1 MLTKT
6 PKIEYPVTE
15 YLNDMDDIY
24 KNNEEYNP
32 NTERKI
38 LTIFDDMIADMFTN
52 KKTSTDSNRI
62 IY

>member
-6 PKIEYPVTE
+6 TKIEYPVTE

-24 KNNEEYNP
+24 KNIEEYNP